1 MIEII
6 SAEPLPECR
15 LQVTFNDG
23 VSGIFLLN
31 PNDAAVCF

>member
-1 MIEII
+1 MIRII
-6 SAEPLPECR
+6 SAGPLPQYR

-23 VSGIFLLN
+23 VSGIFLLT